1 MKGDYFMKLTQLEYF
16 QTLAKILHYTKAAQV
31 LHISQPSLSY
41 AIASLEKE
49 LGVELFAKNG
59 RNITLS
65 PYGETFL
72 EYINQALDILDQGVK
87 AINSIQVA
95 TTGEVSIGYIYS
107 LSTSIVPKIV
117 ENFKKNE
124 DNAGIKFTYTQNLQ
138 KGLLEDLKTGKIDL
152 ALCADIDS
160 SVVSV
165 PIIEQELFLVVANG
179 HPLANK
185 KAVTFKSI
193 ANLPF
198 ILLHEDSAL
207 RKKLNLEFKKIN
219 VIPNI
224 VAEAQECSATL
235 QYVAHNSGV
244 TIVPQVPGLDYL
256 PVTKIK
262 IKTPGFSRK
271 IYLSWVNTHHPMPPV
286 RKVRN
291 YILEIFMKKET
302 IPPM

>member
-1 MKGDYFMKLTQLEYF
+1 MKLMQLEYF

-49 LGVELFAKNG
+49 LGVELFAKNC

-65 PYGETFL
+65 PYGKTFL
-72 EYINQALDILDQGVK
+72 KYVNQALDSLDQGVK
-87 AINSIQVA
+87 TIHSIQEA

-117 ENFKKNE
+117 EGFKKNE
-124 DNAGIKFTYTQNLQ
+124 DNIGIQFTYTQNLQ
-138 KGLLEDLKTGKIDL
+138 KRLLEDLNTGKIDL
-152 ALCADIDS
+152 ALCADTDPSI
-160 SVVSV
+160 VSI

-185 KAVTFKSI
+185 EYVTFKNI

-207 RKKLNLEFKKIN
+207 RKKLNCEFQKIN

-235 QYVAHNSGV
+235 QYVAQNSGV
-244 TIVPQVPGLDYL
+244 TIVPLVPGLDYL

-271 IYLSWVNTHHPMPPV
+271 IYLSWVNTPTPTPPV
-286 RKVRN
+286 HKVRN
-291 YILEIFMKKET
+291 YILEMFMKKEN

>member
-1 MKGDYFMKLTQLEYF
+1 MKLMQLEYF
-16 QTLAKILHYTKAAQV
+16 QTLAKILHYTKAAQT

-49 LGVELFAKNG
+49 LGVTLFTKNC
-59 RNITLS
+59 RSITLS
-65 PYGETFL
+65 PYGATFL
-72 EYINQALDILDQGVK
+72 EYVNQALDSLDQGVK
-87 AINSIQVA
+87 TIHSIKGA
-95 TTGEVSIGYIYS
+95 TIGEVSIGYIYS
-107 LSTSIVPKIV
+107 LSTSLVPKIV
-117 ENFKKNE
+117 EGFKENK
-124 DNAGIKFTYTQNLQ
+124 DNSGIKFNYTQNLQ
-138 KGLLEDLKTGKIDL
+138 KGLVEDLNTGKIDL
-152 ALCADIDS
+152 ALCADTDS
-160 SVVSV
+160 SIVSV

-185 KAVTFKSI
+185 KSVTFKNISH
-193 ANLPF
+193 LPF

-207 RKKLNLEFKKIN
+207 RKKLNREFKKIN
-219 VIPNI
+219 VVPNI

-235 QYVAHNSGV
+235 QYVVHNSGV

-271 IYLSWVNTHHPMPPV
+271 IYLSWVNTHAPMPTV

-291 YILEIFMKKET
+291 YILGMFMKQEN